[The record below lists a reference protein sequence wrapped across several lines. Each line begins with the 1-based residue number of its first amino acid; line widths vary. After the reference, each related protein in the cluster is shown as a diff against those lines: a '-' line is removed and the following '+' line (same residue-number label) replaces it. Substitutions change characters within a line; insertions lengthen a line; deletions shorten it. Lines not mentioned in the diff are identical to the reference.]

1 MWISEAYAQAAAG
14 GLGGAGA
21 GIVQFLPIIL
31 VVFIMYMLMWRP
43 QQKKMREHKA
53 MIAAVKRGDR
63 VVAAGGII
71 GVISKVVDEGEVQL
85 EVAEGVR
92 MRVLRS
98 SINDVLNRTEPAKAL
113 DNASGKAEKPEK
125 GEKKGDG
132 R

>member
-1 MWISEAYAQAAAG
+1 MFITDAYAQATAG
-14 GLGGAGA
+14 GLEGAGA
-21 GIVQFLPIIL
+21 SIMQFLPIIL

-43 QQKKMREHKA
+43 QQKKMKAHKA

-71 GVISKVVDEGEVQL
+71 GTVSKVIDDGEVQI
-85 EVAEGVR
+85 EVADGVR

-98 SINDVLNRTEPAKAL
+98 SINDVLNRSDGAKIQ
-113 DNASGKAEKPEK
+113 DNTPEKAEKPEK
-125 GEKKGDG
+125 KGDA